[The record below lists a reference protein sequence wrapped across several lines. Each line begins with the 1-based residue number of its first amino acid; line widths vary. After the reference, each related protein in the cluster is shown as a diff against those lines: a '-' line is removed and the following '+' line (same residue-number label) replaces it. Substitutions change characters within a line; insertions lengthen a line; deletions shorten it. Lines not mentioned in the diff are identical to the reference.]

1 MAIKFELT
9 AETRSDVGKG
19 ASRRLRRIAN
29 RVPAI
34 VYGADQDAET
44 ISIVQDD
51 LMHALENEAFYSHIL
66 TLNLDKKK
74 EQVVLKDLHR
84 HPWKKQLLHADFL
97 RVKADEELYMTV
109 PLHFTGEDAAPGIK
123 LGGGLSSHNLT
134 EIEIKCLPKDLP
146 EYIEV
151 DMSQLELNDSIHLS
165 DLKLPAG
172 VKLATAIQD
181 EDSDSQVAVI
191 HVPRKAEE
199 IEKTA
204 APEAVETEITT
215 EKVAPAE
222 ESKEP
227 TKGKESTK
235 GKEPAKGKE
244 TK

>member
-34 VYGADQDAET
+34 VYGADQNAET
-44 ISIVQDD
+44 ISIVHDD
-51 LMHALENEAFYSHIL
+51 FIHALENEAFYSHIL
-66 TLNLDKKK
+66 TLNLGKKK

-97 RVKADEELYMTV
+97 RVKADEELHMSI
-109 PLHFTGEDAAPGIK
+109 PLHFIGEELAPGIK
-123 LGGGLSSHNLT
+123 IGGGNATHNMT

-146 EYIEV
+146 EYIDV

-165 DLKLPAG
+165 DLKLPVG
-172 VKLATAIQD
+172 VKLATAILD
-181 EDSDSQVAVI
+181 EDSDSQVAAI
-191 HVPRKAEE
+191 HTPRKAEE
-199 IEKTA
+199 IEETA
-204 APEAVETEITT
+204 APVAIETEITS
-215 EKVAPAE
+215 EKVVPGE

-244 TK
+244 SK